1 MHSLYHSKSPC
12 YARQHI
18 GISAMSR
25 SGPASSTQPATCRG
39 LLTTWLLS
47 LPPEPL
53 FCLLMLM
60 LFCLLTDLLF
70 CLLTD
75 LLFCLLTD
83 LLFCLLTE
91 ILFCLLTFLLFCL
104 LTSLLDFLL
113 TSLLD
118 FLLLAVECLLLA
130 LLGVGL
136 GTFRLRLLAALLA
149 PSLTESLEPLRAPAN
164 ISVKSVQ

>member
-70 CLLTD
+70 CLLT
-75 LLFCLLTD
+75 
-83 LLFCLLTE
+83 
-91 ILFCLLTFLLFCL
+91 
-104 LTSLLDFLL
+104 SLLDFLL
-113 TSLLD
+113 
-118 FLLLAVECLLLA
+118 FAVECLLLA

-136 GTFRLRLLAALLA
+136 GTFRLRL
-149 PSLTESLEPLRAPAN
+149 
-164 ISVKSVQ
+164 

>member
-70 CLLTD
+70 CLLT
-75 LLFCLLTD
+75 
-83 LLFCLLTE
+83 E
-91 ILFCLLTFLLFCL
+91 ILFCLLTFLLFC
-104 LTSLLDFLL
+104 LL

-136 GTFRLRLLAALLA
+136 GTFRLRLLAALLP
-149 PSLTESLEPLRAPAN
+149 PSLTESLEPLRGAPAN